1 MTVIALLL
9 VLVAPQEG
17 VDELIR
23 QLTNEL
29 VEVRMMAEQKLVK
42 IGEPARAALA
52 KAATSGDP
60 ALMVRATVIL
70 KVLDLQK
77 DLRAWRAPS
86 ARITL
91 SGEMTL
97 EAAVREIERQSSQK
111 VQCHSWPEVKFRVDL
126 KDAPYWEAL
135 ESVCAASGTR
145 TLHATEA
152 GPVLGGTT
160 YVKVP
165 AAFSGSFCL
174 RFDSLRESRRF
185 GIVHGRESRML
196 ALLLHLGWERP
207 VAPAKTYLALEEVKD
222 DLGTDYLGAFREY
235 ESRSSSGGAIFVNE
249 PPPTYMKALH
259 KGSFAVLA
267 EKASTMSIKGSAL
280 IWFRASPD
288 DLEIPIPAPGEVIEE
303 RINICDTK
311 LDEVGSPRL
320 TLSEASRKGTTVGF
334 DLSIS
339 GMDLRMMHD
348 TWQLWHLKDRAG
360 QKYVGG
366 PRRISR
372 QNPGHPS
379 QTVTYSF
386 EFSSIP
392 ASAELSGFVIRIP
405 KRVVALEI
413 PFALKDIPL
422 K

>member
-1 MTVIALLL
+1 MILLALIL
-9 VLVAPQEG
+9 VLAPPQEG

-23 QLTNEL
+23 QLTNEE
-29 VEVRMMAEQKLVK
+29 VEVRIQAEQKLVK
-42 IGEPARAALA
+42 LGEPARAALV
-52 KAATSGDP
+52 KAAASGTP
-60 ALMVRATVIL
+60 ELMIRATAIL
-70 KVLDLQK
+70 KTLDFHQE
-77 DLRAWRAPS
+77 LRAWLAPS

-91 SGEMTL
+91 SGEKTL
-97 EAAVREIERQSSQK
+97 EEAVREIERQSSQK
-111 VQCHSWPEVKFRVDL
+111 VTCHSWPEGKFRVDL
-126 KDAPYWEAL
+126 KNVPYWEAL
-135 ESVCAASGTR
+135 ESVCAASGAR

-152 GPVLGGTT
+152 GPVLGGAT

-165 AAFSGSFCL
+165 SSVSGSFCL

-185 GIVHGRESRML
+185 DPRTAHESRSL
-196 ALLLHLGWERP
+196 ALHLHLGWERSI
-207 VAPAKTYLALEEVKD
+207 APAKTYLALEEIKD
-222 DLGTDYLGAFREY
+222 DVGTEYLAAFREY
-235 ESRSSSGGAIFVNE
+235 ESRSSSGGAYFVKE
-249 PPPTYMKALH
+249 APPVYMKVLA
-259 KGSFAVLA
+259 KGSFATLP
-267 EKASTMSIKGSAL
+267 EKAATMSIKGAAL
-280 IWFRASPD
+280 VWIRASPD

-303 RINICDTK
+303 RIKICDTK
-311 LDEVGSPRL
+311 LEEVGSPRL

-334 DLSIS
+334 DLTIS
-339 GMDLRMMHD
+339 GMDLRMMQD

-366 PRRISR
+366 PRRVSR

-379 QTVTYSF
+379 QAVTYSF